1 MTPRTIAFQAVLAMG
16 SSWQEYWI
24 GLPCPP
30 LGDLPDTEIEPLSP
44 ASPELQADSLPL
56 SHWGSLVIHI
66 MTYDVAFINNEPL
79 IHTTTWMNPEII
91 MQSKKLKKSDTKGH
105 MLNDFTY
112 LKCPEKANL
121 QTQKYISDSQG
132 PGDVEMSSDF

>member
-1 MTPRTIAFQAVLAMG
+1 MLLQGIFL
-16 SSWQEYWI
+16 
-24 GLPCPP
+24 
-30 LGDLPDTEIEPLSP
+30 TETEPSSP
-44 ASPELQADSLPL
+44 ASPELQADSSPV

-66 MTYDVAFINNEPL
+66 MTYGLAFINNEVL
-79 IHTTTWMNPEII
+79 THTTTRMNPEII
-91 MQSKKLKKSDTKGH
+91 MRNKKFKKSDAKGH

-132 PGDVEMSSDF
+132 LGDVEMSSDS